1 MKLRPLEETD
11 LEFIHELA
19 NDYSI
24 MSYWFE
30 EPYNSLAKLKE
41 NYQNNSSSEATR
53 RFVVINENDLVG
65 IVDLGSIDF
74 IHRNCEIMI
83 IIKAEFSGNGF
94 AKFAFN
100 EATKYAFE
108 VLNMHKVYLYV
119 DTQNERAIRIYE
131 RQGFKNEGVLRE
143 HFYTKG
149 KYKDAAFMSI
159 LKNEWL
165 KNEIEGQ

>member
-11 LEFIHELA
+11 LEFIHGLA

-41 NYQNNSSSEATR
+41 AYQNNNSNESAR
-53 RFVVINENDLVG
+53 RFIIENESDLVG
-65 IVDLGSIDF
+65 IVDLDFIDF
-74 IHRNCEIMI
+74 KHRNCEIMI
-83 IIKAEFSGNGF
+83 IIKPEFSGNGF
-94 AKFAFN
+94 AKFAFK

-119 DTQNERAIRIYE
+119 DTENEKAVKIYE
-131 RQGFKNEGVLRE
+131 KQGFKTEGVLRE
-143 HFYTKG
+143 HFYAKG
-149 KYKDAAFMSI
+149 KYRDAAFMSI
-159 LKNEWL
+159 LKSEW
-165 KNEIEGQ
+165 IEKE

>member
-11 LEFIHELA
+11 LEFIHGLA

-41 NYQNNSSSEATR
+41 DYQNNNSSESAR
-53 RFVVINENDLVG
+53 RFIVENENDLVG
-65 IVDLGSIDF
+65 IVDLDF
-74 IHRNCEIMI
+74 IDLKHRNCEIMI
-83 IIKAEFSGNGF
+83 IIKPEFSGNGF
-94 AKFAFN
+94 AKFAFK

-119 DTQNERAIRIYE
+119 DTENEKAVKIYE
-131 RQGFKNEGVLRE
+131 KQGFKTEGVLRE
-143 HFYTKG
+143 HFYAKG
-149 KYKDAAFMSI
+149 KYRDAAFMSI
-159 LKNEWL
+159 LKSEW
-165 KNEIEGQ
+165 IEKK